1 MYIKYQTV
9 QLNCQV
15 AISVILI
22 AGILYFKSDVFKSK
36 CATVIDIQRN
46 NNYTVELLATDS
58 LSFPLPFG
66 GRDGKVVLK
75 NSEGKEICSV
85 DIFVQND
92 GGSIHKSDWKV
103 EWKKECVLARVQ
115 GLENS
120 KVKIYYLYYDGKT
133 VEE

>member
-103 EWKKECVLARVQ
+103 EWKKEHLKSSVLVYNLIR
-115 GLENS
+115 
-120 KVKIYYLYYDGKT
+120 KIIVYTSDLPS
-133 VEE
+133 V

>member
-92 GGSIHKSDWKV
+92 GVLFTSQIGRLNEKKS
-103 EWKKECVLARVQ
+103 A
-115 GLENS
+115 
-120 KVKIYYLYYDGKT
+120 Y
-133 VEE
+133 

>member
-66 GRDGKVVLK
+66 GRDGKVALK

-92 GGSIHKSDWKV
+92 GVLFTSQIGRLNEKKS
-103 EWKKECVLARVQ
+103 A
-115 GLENS
+115 
-120 KVKIYYLYYDGKT
+120 Y
-133 VEE
+133 